1 MAFSSTERGICHL
14 EVIIFPWRSYSK
26 INDEMTSKI
35 VNEKTAIYAIS
46 EFKIFVGIIM
56 TITIM
61 TITIDSVKGKIKS
74 VIIQQGPEKAK

>member
-1 MAFSSTERGICHL
+1 
-14 EVIIFPWRSYSK
+14 
-26 INDEMTSKI
+26 MTSKI

-61 TITIDSVKGKIKS
+61 TITIIDSVKGKIKS
-74 VIIQQGPEKAK
+74 VIIQQQGPEKAK